1 MSDFGFLRARRR
13 EQPQAASRPASNGSS
28 ASPVADFLT
37 GRAARPGRD
46 AAPAQSPVADRPA
59 AQSNPLD
66 LSRPET
72 PAPAPSPPQPQ
83 ASSAGRNPL
92 DLSGSDPTPAP
103 GRSQGSSGGGG
114 NPLDLGGS
122 DPTPPSRPSAPRSNP
137 LDLGGSEQRVE
148 QRVEPPSRSAPVPTS
163 NNLLDLS
170 GPSGSAPVQAST
182 GRFAPLVNHELGL
195 PTLDE
200 GERRIL
206 TVEDPVVHLTRMQ
219 SSAGALEFTV
229 ATAQPNQLLLGCLF
243 ETVDQRES
251 IVLPGMRPQG
261 PDPHSPIFR
270 STTQGVTINLRGI
283 KRAARFFVIGL
294 PQTSDRSMPGGTLV
308 VQTYGGSRLE
318 VVLDRSATFG
328 AKALITGYVVEG
340 RIVLRAEH
348 DPFSGTLQQVAG
360 VYGYDQMT
368 WRDPFTPLF

>member
-46 AAPAQSPVADRPA
+46 APSAQSPVADRPA

-92 DLSGSDPTPAP
+92 DL
-103 GRSQGSSGGGG
+103 
-114 NPLDLGGS
+114 GGS

-148 QRVEPPSRSAPVPTS
+148 QRVEPPSRNTPVPTS

-170 GPSGSAPVQAST
+170 GPSGSAPVPAST

-219 SSAGALEFTV
+219 SSAGALEFTA